1 MISVFVHY
9 ELLIGKWLFSL
20 NAVLFSSVITKQI
33 FMYNDSFLQKAL
45 EKDLFQEPVKQR
57 VFDFLSIVHKCCV
70 GM

>member
-1 MISVFVHY
+1 
-9 ELLIGKWLFSL
+9 
-20 NAVLFSSVITKQI
+20 
-33 FMYNDSFLQKAL
+33 MYNDSFLQKAL